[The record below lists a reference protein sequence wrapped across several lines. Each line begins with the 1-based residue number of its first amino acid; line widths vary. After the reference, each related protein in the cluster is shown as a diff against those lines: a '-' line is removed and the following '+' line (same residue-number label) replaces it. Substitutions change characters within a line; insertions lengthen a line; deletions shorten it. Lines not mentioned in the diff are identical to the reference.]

1 MYKVLKALY
10 ILVYTKYLKKD
21 ILYCFFT
28 LKINNLM
35 IEIIFLFSIN
45 GIIMFYVIYYY
56 ILRMYNNK

>member
-21 ILYCFFT
+21 MLYCFFA

-35 IEIIFLFSIN
+35 IEIIIFLFNIN

-56 ILRMYNNK
+56 ILNV